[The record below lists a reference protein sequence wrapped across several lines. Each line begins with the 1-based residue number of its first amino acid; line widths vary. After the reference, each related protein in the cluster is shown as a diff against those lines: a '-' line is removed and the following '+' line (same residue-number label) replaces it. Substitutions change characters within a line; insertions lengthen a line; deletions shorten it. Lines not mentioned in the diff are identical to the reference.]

1 LRDGPGLLEGRL
13 REYERTVRMMR
24 LNLITLAALLAAL
37 VWVATHLYLV
47 EWTPV
52 KVAGAAL
59 AAVGVALLVTARLQ
73 LGGAFS
79 VKAKA
84 SKLVT
89 TGLYSKIRNPI
100 YVFGAVAMV
109 GVAIVLENWMLLL
122 LVGVLIPIQGYRARK
137 EEAVL
142 AEAFGEQYARY
153 KAGTWF

>member
-1 LRDGPGLLEGRL
+1 MKAN
-13 REYERTVRMMR
+13 V
-24 LNLITLAALLAAL
+24 ITLAALLAAL
-37 VWVATHLYLV
+37 VWIAFHLNLV
-47 EWTPV
+47 EWTPL
-52 KVAGAAL
+52 KIAGAAV
-59 AAVGVALLVTARLQ
+59 AVAGVALLVTARLQ
-73 LGGAFS
+73 LGAAFS

-109 GVAIVLENWMLLL
+109 GVAVVLENWVLLG
-122 LVGVLIPIQGYRARK
+122 LVVVLIPVQRFRARK

-142 AEAFGEQYARY
+142 AEAFGEEYEKY